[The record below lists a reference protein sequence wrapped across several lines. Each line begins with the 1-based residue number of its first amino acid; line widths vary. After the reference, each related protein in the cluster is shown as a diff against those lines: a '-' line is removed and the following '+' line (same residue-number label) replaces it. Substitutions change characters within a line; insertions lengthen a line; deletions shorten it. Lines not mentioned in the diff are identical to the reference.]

1 MSFSYAFLKDSF
13 NEYSIS
19 SWQFFFFLSAV
30 EKISTLFWLPQ
41 LHMKNSLSLELVA
54 PTDNVSFRSGCSQ
67 YFLSLVFRSLII
79 MCPGMDFFEFF
90 LFGVFSASYMC
101 RLTSLDKFG
110 KFSAIISLVLF
121 QPYHIYP
128 LLPGL

>member
-1 MSFSYAFLKDSF
+1 MGFLTERFIGKVNLITNRFREVSFS
-13 NEYSIS
+13 
-19 SWQFFFFLSAV
+19 FFL
-30 EKISTLFWLPQ
+30 TY
-41 LHMKNSLSLELVA
+41 
-54 PTDNVSFRSGCSQ
+54 CS
-67 YFLSLVFRSLII
+67 YDFFPLSLVIRGLIMMSI
-79 MCPGMDFFEFF
+79 GMDFFEFF